1 MNKIQL
7 IGAYT
12 DIGPLVAV
20 PIFDAVHKALEAR
33 GWEVYNPCIMVPEN
47 TSWGDAMKI
56 TIDNLKNVDAVYLIN
71 NWVKSKGS
79 VLEVKESIILGLDL
93 YNQYHAPKNLRK

>member
-1 MNKIQL
+1 MPKIQL

-33 GWEVYNPCIMVPEN
+33 GWEVHNPCLMVPKGCE
-47 TSWGDAMKI
+47 WGKAMEI
-56 TIDNLKNVDAVYLIN
+56 TINNLKMVDAVYVIN

-79 VLEVKESIILGLDL
+79 VLEVKESIILGLDI
-93 YNQYHAPKNLRK
+93 YNRENPPKNLKK